1 VLGVRHSV
9 TRDATQRRAEA
20 FLPLTLARAAW
31 RSAEV
36 DGVVGG
42 CRVTLRTRS
51 HVRPDGS
58 MMRGDVATRRGMGM
72 YTTRLLTNPT
82 LKPVYP
88 ADTRGAT
95 DTRGVVRERGGG
107 EAWEGKPAFTCWFS
121 CGFGGAVSPAMA
133 PCTA

>member
-1 VLGVRHSV
+1 M
-9 TRDATQRRAEA
+9 
-20 FLPLTLARAAW
+20 ARAAW

-72 YTTRLLTNPT
+72 YTTRLLTKPT

-95 DTRGVVRERGGG
+95 DTRGVVRERGGE
-107 EAWEGKPAFTCWFS
+107 EAWEGKPSFMLVFMRVWGGGVTCHGLAGS
-121 CGFGGAVSPAMA
+121 NKGPR
-133 PCTA
+133 

>member
-1 VLGVRHSV
+1 VAGSGTWTARG
-9 TRDATQRRAEA
+9 

-88 ADTRGAT
+88 AAGAK

-107 EAWEGKPAFTCWFS
+107 EAWEGKTVFHA
-121 CGFGGAVSPAMA
+121 GFHAGLGGRCHLPWPRARRR
-133 PCTA
+133 